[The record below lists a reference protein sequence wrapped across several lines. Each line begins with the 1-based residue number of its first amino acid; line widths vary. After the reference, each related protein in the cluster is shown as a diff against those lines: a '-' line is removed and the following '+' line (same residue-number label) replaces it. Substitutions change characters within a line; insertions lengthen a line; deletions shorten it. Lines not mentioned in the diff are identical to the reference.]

1 MTKNSILLLAADKPI
16 IDHSQARP
24 PYCGDVHRA
33 NDTEC
38 KKGKENDWTDALCEG
53 NPLLYEDVTMKE

>member
-1 MTKNSILLLAADKPI
+1 MAKKSILLLAVDRPI
-16 IDHSQARP
+16 TDHSQARS

-33 NDTEC
+33 DDTEC
-38 KKGKENDWTDALCEG
+38 KKGKENGRSDALCEG